1 MTAEQSG
8 TYTEFHRKYQP
19 KIWDDFIG
27 QDEIVAQLKRDIIEG
42 RHVQGRLF
50 QGKAGTGK
58 SSTVKVFTKALNC
71 ENRPEGSADPC
82 LVCESCVRFDNEK
95 HGGMAY
101 FVASEAGGVDKV
113 RSIIQSGSIKQMM
126 KAPFIIIDECHAL
139 SDQAWDALL
148 AYLENKEG
156 LETVPIIFCTTE
168 MNKVKET
175 IVTRVQSYNFKNI
188 PVSTLEEY
196 LYKVARVEGVE
207 LTSTGASWC
216 ARNAKGSARGA
227 LKCLEE
233 YLRNPN
239 MYDANEGVATSLLK
253 YAIYGNLSGLYNGL
267 ERAKDISG
275 ALRAGTEEAM
285 VLMTN
290 YTFKLGKA
298 QVPMDKLP
306 FYDLQKQ
313 TFALH
318 EMSKRVPEQ
327 VALEII
333 EMFQRVFK
341 GIWNASDENDIFT
354 IAWLKATLRMR
365 AHLDT
370 LNPAALQG

>member
-126 KAPFIIIDECHAL
+126 KAPL
-139 SDQAWDALL
+139 
-148 AYLENKEG
+148 
-156 LETVPIIFCTTE
+156 
-168 MNKVKET
+168 
-175 IVTRVQSYNFKNI
+175 
-188 PVSTLEEY
+188 
-196 LYKVARVEGVE
+196 
-207 LTSTGASWC
+207 
-216 ARNAKGSARGA
+216 
-227 LKCLEE
+227 
-233 YLRNPN
+233 
-239 MYDANEGVATSLLK
+239 SLLMS
-253 YAIYGNLSGLYNGL
+253 AMRCLTRRGM
-267 ERAKDISG
+267 RF
-275 ALRAGTEEAM
+275 LRI
-285 VLMTN
+285 LRI
-290 YTFKLGKA
+290 
-298 QVPMDKLP
+298 
-306 FYDLQKQ
+306 
-313 TFALH
+313 
-318 EMSKRVPEQ
+318 KRV
-327 VALEII
+327 
-333 EMFQRVFK
+333 
-341 GIWNASDENDIFT
+341 
-354 IAWLKATLRMR
+354 LRLSLSYSVLLR
-365 AHLDT
+365 
-370 LNPAALQG
+370 